1 MEVANYCTI
10 PGSEASSQPP
20 SPVEYSS
27 SYVSTFS
34 EDVSSKDIVQSDEK
48 ENESIVL
55 IVSRSSL
62 EQPPGTTSL
71 PYAFN
76 KALPEIVEVAP
87 KKVQVDSTEAKKS
100 MRGYHALQELMET
113 ERAFVKDLR
122 ILVKVLNA
130 HNTVN
135 SYHLRTSRLTF
146 HVLDLPR
153 TT

>member
-1 MEVANYCTI
+1 MEAANYCTI
-10 PGSEASSQPP
+10 SGSEASSQPP

-34 EDVSSKDIVQSDEK
+34 EDVSSKDTVQSDAK
-48 ENESIVL
+48 ESESIVL

-62 EQPPGTTSL
+62 EQPPGTPSL

-87 KKVQVDSTEAKKS
+87 KKAQVDSMEAKKS

-122 ILVKVLNA
+122 ILVKVLKSQY
-130 HNTVN
+130 TMN
-135 SYHLRTSRLTF
+135 SYHLTANRLTS
-146 HVLDLPR
+146 HVLDLP
-153 TT
+153 